1 MKKYIDQAEMRRS
14 NTADIFGIVRK
25 YGKLTRRQVEERSN
39 MSWGTV
45 SIITSQLIED
55 GYLIEK
61 KAESD
66 GGAGRIPSYLE
77 VNCGVHFS
85 IGIDINTLGARAVL
99 MNLKRE
105 IVSFW
110 EGNIDFTNRDAF
122 FSTLFA
128 FIDRIMGDVGSLH
141 IMCIG
146 ISMQGIVNS
155 KKGISV
161 LIPGHE
167 NWDNVPLAET
177 LETKYNIPIFV
188 EHDPNCILYAASK
201 QQNIGD
207 TMLIRADH
215 GLGMAVMIG
224 GKMVDKP
231 GIFEIGHTVVVPGGI
246 KCGCGKCGCLDQYT
260 SFKGI
265 SKLYGKSFEEFI
277 DDVESGDAKAN
288 KILMEAVNYLALAI
302 SNAACLM
309 NIDNVILCGSL
320 WNHKELFW
328 NDFLKRVDEYR
339 GNSYINFSFTGVS
352 SAPIGAA
359 LIAEKAVLRRIDT
372 SKELTSK

>member
-66 GGAGRIPSYLE
+66 GGAGRRPSYLE

-85 IGIDINTLGARAVL
+85 IGIDINTLGAKAVL

-110 EGNIDFTNRDAF
+110 EGALDLASQETF
-122 FSTLFA
+122 FASLFD
-128 FIDRIMGDVGSLH
+128 FIDRIMADVGTLH

-146 ISMQGIVNS
+146 IAMQGIVNS

-161 LIPGHE
+161 SIPGHE
-167 NWDNVPLAET
+167 NWETVPLAET
-177 LETKYNIPIFV
+177 LESKYGIPIFV

-207 TMLIRADH
+207 TLLLRADH
-215 GLGMAVMIG
+215 GIGMAVMIG
-224 GKMVDKP
+224 GKMVDKQ
-231 GIFEIGHTVVVPGGI
+231 GIFEISHSVVDPGGLP
-246 KCGCGKCGCLDQYT
+246 CGCGKRGCLAQYSST
-260 SFKGI
+260 GGI
-265 SKLYGKSFEEFI
+265 AKSYGKSFDTFI
-277 DDVESGDAKAN
+277 ADVESGNEQARE
-288 KILMEAVNYLALAI
+288 ILTRAINYLALAI
-302 SNAACLM
+302 VNAACLM
-309 NIDNVILCGSL
+309 NIENVILCGSL

-328 NDFLKRVDEYR
+328 NDFMKSVDEYR
-339 GNSYINFSFTGVS
+339 GNSYISFTFTGVS

-372 SKELTSK
+372 SKD

>member
-1 MKKYIDQAEMRRS
+1 MKKYIDQAEMRQS

-39 MSWGTV
+39 MSWGSV

-61 KAESD
+61 KAESE
-66 GGAGRIPSYLE
+66 GSVGRIPSYLE
-77 VNCGVHFS
+77 VNGGVHFS
-85 IGIDINTLGARAVL
+85 IGIDINTLGAKAVL

-110 EGNIDFTNRDAF
+110 EDDVNLTSPESFLASL
-122 FSTLFA
+122 FS
-128 FIDRIMGDVGSLH
+128 FIDRIMGNVGSLH

-146 ISMQGIVNS
+146 IAMQGLVNA
-155 KKGISV
+155 KKGISMS
-161 LIPGHE
+161 IPGHG
-167 NWDNVPLAET
+167 NWNNVPLAEAV
-177 LETKYNIPIFV
+177 EERFNIPTFI

-201 QQNIGD
+201 KQNLGD
-207 TMLIRADH
+207 TMLIRADY
-215 GLGMAVMIG
+215 GLGMAAMIG

-246 KCGCGKCGCLDQYT
+246 RCGCGKCGCLDQYA
-260 SFKGI
+260 SIKGI
-265 SKLYGKSFEEFI
+265 SKIYGKSFETFI
-277 DDVESGDAKAN
+277 ADVEAGNPQAN
-288 KILMEAVNYLALAI
+288 EILMHAVKLLALAI

-309 NIDNVILCGSL
+309 NIGNVILCGSF

-328 NDFLKRVDEYR
+328 NDFIKYVDECK
-339 GNSYINFSFTGVS
+339 GKNEINFSFTGVS

-372 SKELTSK
+372 SKE